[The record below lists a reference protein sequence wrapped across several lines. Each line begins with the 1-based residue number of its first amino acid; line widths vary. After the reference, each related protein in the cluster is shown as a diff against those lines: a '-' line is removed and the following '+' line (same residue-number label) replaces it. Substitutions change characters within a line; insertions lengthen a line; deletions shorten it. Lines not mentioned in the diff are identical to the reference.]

1 MRHLLIVL
9 SAAAL
14 VGLAAPASAGSG
26 DEGDE
31 LVRLPGQSYPGP
43 GQRKAPKNRHAPEKL
58 VAGGGLIVSFDTN
71 LDGKVTPEELATGI
85 QTAFS
90 EADTNQDGY
99 LSPLEQLAW
108 AERQPVR
115 DDTLG
120 NPARFDPNL
129 DRRASYDEFQT
140 VISSLADD
148 YASESGVIEVS
159 DLKAPRREKRELA
172 ENDRPVRPMPRN

>member
-1 MRHLLIVL
+1 MEIVREA
-9 SAAAL
+9 SEG
-14 VGLAAPASAGSG
+14 VSTSELAARFGVTPRAIQYTLRSDA
-26 DEGDE
+26 E
-31 LVRLPGQSYPGP
+31 R
-43 GQRKAPKNRHAPEKL
+43 QRDAAIP
-58 VAGGGLIVSFDTN
+58 VAAVSV
-71 LDGKVTPEELATGI
+71 KVTPEELATGI

-148 YASESGVIEVS
+148 YASESGVIQVS